1 MQGRHEIKHSISLS
15 DYYVLRQRLRAVLKQ
30 DKHVGPTGCYMIR
43 SLYFDSYDDR
53 ALKEKLDG
61 VRDRDKYR
69 IRFYNNDTSVIHLEK
84 KSKRVDIG
92 FKQSAALTAQECQR
106 IVDNDFEWMKDHDHP
121 LVRELYRGMKNDG
134 LKPKTIVD
142 YTRDP
147 FIYSAG
153 NVRVTLDHH
162 IRSGLRCTDF
172 LNPDCVTI
180 PVAPDVI
187 ILEVKWD
194 NFLPDI
200 VREIV
205 QVEDTRATAFSK
217 YATCRIFE

>member
-1 MQGRHEIKHSISLS
+1 MQGRHEIKHIISLS
-15 DYYVLRQRLRAVLKQ
+15 DYYVLRQRLRAILKQ
-30 DKHVGPTGCYMIR
+30 DAHAGPQGRYFIR

-53 ALKEKLDG
+53 ALNEKLDG

-84 KSKRVDIG
+84 KSKRGDIG
-92 FKQSAALTAQECQR
+92 FKQSASLSADQAQR
-106 IVDNDFEWMKDHDHP
+106 IVDGDLEWMRESDQK
-121 LVRELYRGMKNDG
+121 LVRELYRSMIDDGM
-134 LKPKTIVD
+134 KPKTIVD

-147 FIYSAG
+147 FTYPAG

-162 IRSGLRCTDF
+162 IRSGLKCVDF
-172 LNPDCVTI
+172 LDPGCVTV
-180 PVAPDVI
+180 PAAPDAI

-194 NFLPDI
+194 NYLPDI

-205 QVEDTRATAFSK
+205 QVNDTRATAFSK
-217 YATCRIFE
+217 YAACRIFD